1 MIQSTNQTFGV
12 QQQNNNRQLQGPQN
26 TGNLQGPQN
35 AGNLQGPQNTGNL
48 QGLQN
53 TSNFQGALNSGRQA
67 PGPQTIPNLFIDAYT
82 PVQQYNDLVEG
93 SSPFDRA
100 QGVEISPQNTQLS
113 RDLFSGF
120 SFT

>member
-1 MIQSTNQTFGV
+1 MSQSTNQTFGV
-12 QQQNNNRQLQGPQN
+12 QQQNNNRQLQGQQN

-53 TSNFQGALNSGRQA
+53 T
-67 PGPQTIPNLFIDAYT
+67 I
-82 PVQQYNDLVEG
+82 EG
-93 SSPFDRA
+93 SSPFDQA